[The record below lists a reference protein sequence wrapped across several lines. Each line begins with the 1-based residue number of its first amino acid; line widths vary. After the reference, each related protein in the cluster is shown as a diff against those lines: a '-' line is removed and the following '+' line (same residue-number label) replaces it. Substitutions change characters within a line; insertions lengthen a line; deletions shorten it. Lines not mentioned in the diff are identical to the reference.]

1 MSDANEE
8 TGRDGRPVR
17 TDGGETPNLGDYV
30 HEPAVE
36 PEDDDPNFAA
46 DTAEDSDDADA
57 TGAAG
62 GATRRTATGA
72 GTAGDA
78 TGRRRAPGAVDDRA
92 RGVQPS
98 DDGAATADD
107 PDLLAVV
114 AESVDEGSVRGTI
127 AGVTAVYGL
136 LGAGVALLAVLV
148 GLVAPPVIETTWN
161 AYALVSEPALLTAV
175 PVVSVAL
182 AVLAGGYAAA
192 RLDRTDGAVAGG
204 LGAALGSVLAT
215 WLTVGGVALVAA
227 DPTVRID
234 GVLVVSVFLA
244 VVGGGVA
251 AGVAL
256 VADRL
261 GVGAADTSTDPDA
274 AVEDDRP
281 ERATPGEPVVDS

>member
-1 MSDANEE
+1 MSDANEG

-36 PEDDDPNFAA
+36 PEDDDPNSPA
-46 DTAEDSDDADA
+46 DPAEDSDDADA

-62 GATRRTATGA
+62 GAAPRTAEGA
-72 GTAGDA
+72 GTAGDT
-78 TGRRRAPGAVDDRA
+78 TGRRRAPATAGDRA
-92 RGVQPS
+92 RGAQPA
-98 DDGAATADD
+98 DDGTASADD

-127 AGVTAVYGL
+127 AGVAAVYGL
-136 LGAGVALLAVLV
+136 LGAGVALLSILV
-148 GLVAPPVIETTWN
+148 GLVAPPVVETTWN
-161 AYALVSEPALLTAV
+161 PYALVSAAALLTAV

-204 LGAALGSVLAT
+204 LGAGLGAVLAT
-215 WLTVGGVALVAA
+215 WLTIGGVAVGAGGA
-227 DPTVRID
+227 TIRVD
-234 GVLVVSVFLA
+234 GVLVASVFLA

-261 GVGAADTSTDPDA
+261 GVGAAGAPVDPDSA
-274 AVEDDRP
+274 GDDDRP
-281 ERATPGEPVVDS
+281 DGTTPADPTGD